1 MHTVPAVSFASSL
14 VIVRRRLL
22 MVQPIAYHIP
32 NDQKEVERLNAQYEI
47 TKIFLDDRL
56 YLSPLSDPRKIIDI
70 ATGTGRWAIEM
81 ADKFPHAQVI
91 GTDLSPIQPVLVPP
105 NLQFEID
112 DGFVAALISAHGSH
126 EQQ

>member
-1 MHTVPAVSFASSL
+1 
-14 VIVRRRLL
+14 